1 MRAGNWIAILM
12 LAASA
17 LGACSGASE
26 SEEPDATAEAGE
38 EESSSAEPASETT
51 DACPPEA
58 EIVAIVGQP
67 VASKPGGPLCFYE
80 TSDFTASVTIMPIS
94 PSQADQVEEEMRA
107 AAGPYGAEVGTIE
120 VGDRGHAWGSPGYG
134 QGYAVSGDRGWMA
147 DVSVT
152 TGDEGSKRDAVVR
165 ILERMIG

>member
-1 MRAGNWIAILM
+1 MRAGSWIAILM
-12 LAASA
+12 LAAGA
-17 LGACSGASE
+17 LAACGGASE
-26 SEEPDATAEAGE
+26 SEEPAATAEAGA
-38 EESSSAEPASETT
+38 ESSSPEPAADPT

-94 PSQADQVEEEMRA
+94 PGQADQVEEEMRA
-107 AAGPYGAEVGTIE
+107 AAGPYGAEVGTIA

-134 QGYAVSGDRGWMA
+134 QGYAVAGDRGWMA
-147 DVSVT
+147 DVSIT
-152 TGDEGSKRDAVVR
+152 SGNEASQRDAVVR